1 MRDIIP
7 LMRETSKY
15 LICLN
20 EYVTN
25 QMFSV
30 TTCSDIFIILEYIM
44 KRKRDQKKNG
54 ENGNISI

>member
-1 MRDIIP
+1 MP
-7 LMRETSKY
+7 
-15 LICLN
+15 N

-30 TTCSDIFIILEYIM
+30 TTCSHIFIILEYIT

-54 ENGNISI
+54 ETGIYQFDIA